1 MTELTKDGEVMREIA
16 SMDAGISP
24 TAASEFNP
32 LYKPSGVMVYRCVLK
47 DGSFI
52 DVSAATGDEAAAK
65 AVSARGLF
73 VQSVNPAPKD

>member
-1 MTELTKDGEVMREIA
+1 MTDVTKDGEVIREVT
-16 SMDAGISP
+16 SFDAGISP

-32 LYKPSGVMVYRCVLK
+32 LYKASGVMKYRCVLK

-52 DVSAATGDEAAAK
+52 DVDAATGDEAASK

-73 VQSVNPAPKD
+73 VQSVNPAPKN